1 MFVGY
6 IKVLCVRRSF
16 YYDSM
21 TCQEVI
27 ANRRQYPLADARQ
40 LMLKHDDPRVIA
52 AVNAGNKAVNKDCDI
67 QRMRMRQT

>member
-1 MFVGY
+1 
-6 IKVLCVRRSF
+6 
-16 YYDSM
+16 M

-52 AVNAGNKAVNKDCDI
+52 AVNAGNQAVNKDCDI